1 MEGEGVEKKRKGKG
15 GAKGRKEEGRRER
28 KKRRGQEETK
38 EDRRGQEEQEGTGE
52 DRKGNFASI
61 ATTHKKRLG
70 AGVSEAYE
78 LSYLLGAVE
87 HLQGDR
93 ESKDKLFFQHPI
105 EIDVI

>member
-1 MEGEGVEKKRKGKG
+1 MKGQGEKREQERRGRD
-15 GAKGRKEEGRRER
+15 RKE
-28 KKRRGQEETK
+28 QEETK

-52 DRKGNFASI
+52 DGKGNFASV

-70 AGVSEAYE
+70 AGVSKAYE

-93 ESKDKLFFQHPI
+93 ESKDKLLFQHPI